1 MASHFVVR
9 ERRASGSRFKVRLG
23 SKTVADLGPHPGV
36 PQALAAHEVE
46 LATLTTKLRA
56 LEDANLAA
64 DHAADEHGAKRPR
77 AYWPNTRRIREL
89 RRRVARLDAKL
100 ATLRALPAVTYHAPP
115 SMPKPVKPL
124 RPPTAA
130 ERQRVAE
137 LFLRSATRTG
147 LQLPP
152 GLPRRDYDLLGVL
165 LSELARDGYAA
176 LGRWE
181 GLRAPRRRA

>member
-64 DHAADEHGAKRPR
+64 DHA
-77 AYWPNTRRIREL
+77 RIGEL
-89 RRRVARLDAKL
+89 RRRVAKLDAKL
-100 ATLRALPAVTYHAPP
+100 ATLRALPPVTYQHAPA